1 MRPEYARRLAELLT
15 KAHKSGKLKETAQ
28 LMKSLFEEKQRETKY
43 IRNLNTTV
51 YVSNKFRQG
60 AGGEDRPKLKLTISL
75 TPGKTLELY
84 RLVSDESESDKFAAN
99 IKVEIE
105 RLLADFD
112 KNIDSLKTKY
122 GLKVDDQTEEPTTT
136 TKIPTPDEDPVVKS
150 ADSSAQNNTSKSN
163 TPPQKKTVPAA
174 PSKPVQNKPVQNKP
188 TQPVKQNPVK
198 KDKI

>member
-1 MRPEYARRLAELLT
+1 MKPEYTRRLAELLT

-136 TKIPTPDEDPVVKS
+136 KIPTPDEDPVVKS
-150 ADSSAQNNTSKSN
+150 ADSSTQNNTPKPN
-163 TPPQKKTVPAA
+163 TPPQKKAVPTA
-174 PSKPVQNKPVQNKP
+174 PSKPVQSKP
-188 TQPVKQNPVK
+188 TQPTKQVPVK
-198 KDKI
+198 KDNI